1 MIELL
6 NWYILI
12 AFLFLGLFF
21 IVKSKKIS
29 KYKYL
34 FRNPILSNSKK
45 YELAAILRGRIYYPR
60 YFYIPAL
67 KQYLVYSD
75 LDETLLFRENE
86 TSNKSDGKT
95 HVLLDENGKN
105 IITLKTPL
113 SFSHRSGCF
122 YGPSSY
128 IPLLESEKKEKVP
141 YHQIYNSELN
151 LGRRDF
157 EKLFIQLYTSSE
169 YIEYINLRVVG
180 DQLHEAGVI
189 FKRGG
194 KVEILLS
201 GVRDSR
207 MIRRFHEDR
216 TINEFDDYYLPD
228 ISNKETFPQSDPQIE
243 MIRLETTNT
252 NPFVY
257 WRTGFNRE
265 FTIVNY
271 KKDYSEGLQGVAR
284 YGCIPIYVLG
294 ESMGTTYVRF
304 RTKGETFR
312 IKILE
317 VAKISFVPAYNLGL
331 RTFQL
336 PKKYQTK
343 NSLVFME
350 SAQNGGSNRM
360 GGGVF
365 VVRPA
370 ININPSGDIP
380 VDMTEKEFN
389 KLPLNEQWKILNT
402 ANSKH
407 QNKN

>member
-1 MIELL
+1 MP
-6 NWYILI
+6 NTYILI
-12 AFLFLGLFF
+12 VVLLSGLFLLL
-21 IVKSKKIS
+21 KNRNLS

-34 FRNPILSNSKK
+34 FRNTILSNSKK
-45 YELAAILRGRIYYPR
+45 YELAPVLRGRVYYPR
-60 YFYIPAL
+60 YFYNPSL

-75 LDETLLFRENE
+75 LDETGPFREYE
-86 TSNKSDGKT
+86 TSGKSAEKT
-95 HVLLDENGKN
+95 YVFLDENGKN
-105 IITLKTPL
+105 VITLETPL

-122 YGPSSY
+122 YGPSTY
-128 IPLLESEKKEKVP
+128 IPLMGSGKNEEVT
-141 YHQIYNSELN
+141 YDQIHNSDLN

-180 DQLHEAGVI
+180 DQIHEAGVI
-189 FKRGG
+189 FKKGR

-216 TINEFDDYYLPD
+216 TINEFEDYYLPD
-228 ISNKETFPQSDPQIE
+228 ISNKDIFPQSEPEIK

-294 ESMGTTYVRF
+294 ESVGTTYVRF
-304 RTKGETFR
+304 KAKEETFR
-312 IKILE
+312 IKILQ
-317 VAKISFVPAYNLGL
+317 VAKMSFIPAYNLGL
-331 RTFQL
+331 RTFHLSKQHQI
-336 PKKYQTK
+336 KK
-343 NSLVFME
+343 SLVFME
-350 SAQNGGSNRM
+350 SVQNGGSNRV

-365 VVRPA
+365 VVRPT
-370 ININPSGDIP
+370 INTNPSADIP
-380 VDMTEKEFN
+380 SDITEKQFN
-389 KLPLNEQWKILNT
+389 KLPLNLQWEILNPV
-402 ANSKH
+402 NGKH
-407 QNKN
+407 QYKKKN